1 MSSFM
6 PDLIVTQAIDKLHLK
21 SPIDRRTLND
31 MVSAGIARLYS
42 FQHDDG
48 GWGWWQDDP
57 SRVFMTSYV
66 VSGLGQ
72 AKASWEVDNN
82 TIEKGRNWLKAAL
95 AAHPNMV
102 ADLRAYLVYALA
114 TTGGAPRE
122 SLDKTWAV
130 SYTHLDVY
138 KRQGL
143 LQHRPA

>member
-1 MSSFM
+1 
-6 PDLIVTQAIDKLHLK
+6 VTPSVAGTVLEALDYLTGLPMGLHGADHVQLYAGFDRHPGHRQAAPQ

-82 TIEKGRNWLKAAL
+82 TIEKGRNC
-95 AAHPNMV
+95 
-102 ADLRAYLVYALA
+102 
-114 TTGGAPRE
+114 
-122 SLDKTWAV
+122 
-130 SYTHLDVY
+130 
-138 KRQGL
+138 
-143 LQHRPA
+143 